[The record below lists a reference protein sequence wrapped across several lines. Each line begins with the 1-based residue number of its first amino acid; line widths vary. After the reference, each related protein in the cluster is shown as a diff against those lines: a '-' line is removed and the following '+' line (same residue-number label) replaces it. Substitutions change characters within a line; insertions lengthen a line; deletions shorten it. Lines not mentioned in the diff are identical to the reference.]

1 MKKLII
7 IIWSM
12 CLTTSI
18 FAEEMCNVQICNK
31 IERVSLNPL
40 AHMSDNFNETCYDI
54 TLPKNQSQVGSVLSS
69 DSRWYQGNP
78 TKKSVTKIKKINWCR

>member
-7 IIWSM
+7 LI
-12 CLTTSI
+12 CLAASI
-18 FAEEMCNVQICNK
+18 FAEEMCNVTICNK
-31 IERVSLNPL
+31 IERFSLNPL
-40 AHMSDNFNETCYDI
+40 AHMGDSMGESCYDI